1 MIVMVILLSLTV
13 MAQLKVGFI
22 YIGPTGDAGWSYAHD
37 QGRKHIE
44 EVFGDKIETTY
55 IESVPES
62 MEALK
67 PIESLV
73 KRGYDLVITTSFG
86 YMDPTLIAAQQNPDT
101 WFAHCSGYK
110 QAENMSS
117 YFGRMYQPRFLSG
130 IVAGMMTKSN
140 KIGFVGAHP
149 FPEVIRGINAFAL
162 GVNMVNPDAN
172 VHVVWSNTWYDP
184 ATEKEAALSLLDLGC
199 DVIAQHQDSPAVQ
212 QAAQDRGV
220 YGIAYNAP
228 MKEFAPDAYL
238 TAPVW
243 KWGIYYEDIVRELL
257 NDNHESEAYWGGM
270 KDRIVALAPMTD
282 LVPEKVKQLVKVFE
296 NEIVEGNF
304 DPFQGPVYDQK
315 GTLRIEEGEKLTDE
329 ELLSMSW
336 FVSNVKGNIP
346 SE

>member
-1 MIVMVILLSLTV
+1 MVLSLPL
-13 MAQLKVGFI
+13 MADLKIGFI
-22 YIGPTGDAGWSYAHD
+22 YNGPVGDAGWNYAHD
-37 QGRKHIE
+37 QGRKHVE
-44 EVFGDKIETTY
+44 EVFGDEVETTY
-55 IESVPES
+55 IEGVPES

-73 KRGYDLVITTSFG
+73 KRGHDLIVTTSFG
-86 YMDPTLIAAQQNPDT
+86 YMDPTVIAAQQNPDI

-130 IVAGMMTKSN
+130 LVAGMMTESN

-162 GVNMVNPDAN
+162 GVHMVNREAK

-199 DVIAQHQDSPAVQ
+199 DVITQHQNSPATQ
-212 QAAQDRGV
+212 QAAQERGA
-220 YGIAYNAP
+220 YSIAYNES
-228 MKEFAPDAYL
+228 MEKFAPEAYL

-243 KWGIYYEDIVRELL
+243 RWGLYYEDIVRKIMNGEY
-257 NDNHESEAYWGGM
+257 ESEAYWGGM
-270 KDRIVALAPMTD
+270 KDGIVDLAPMTD
-282 LVPEKVKQLVKVFE
+282 LVPKKVQQLVKVFE
-296 NEIVEGNF
+296 REIVAGNF

-315 GTLRIEEGEKLTDE
+315 GTLRIEKGEQLTDG
-329 ELLSMSW
+329 ELLSINW
-336 FVSNVKGNIP
+336 FVSNVIGKI
-346 SE
+346 SEGSGE